1 MKIEWT
7 TAFALRGLELWVDD
21 YYAAYIKQLP
31 DMSWVIFIWTTSD
44 SRWVPQEAIYD
55 DIDKAKAV
63 AVALGAMR

>member
-7 TAFALRGLELWVDD
+7 TAVALRRLELWVDH
-21 YYAAYIKQLP
+21 YYAAYIQHISAT
-31 DMSWVIFIWTTSD
+31 SWVIFLWTTSD